1 MSTAATLGG
10 WWPTHRHLTD
20 YYRSLPTV
28 FSQNSWWRDPFKN
41 GSQITSLCSTFHTKS
56 HFYSGLQGLTQCCL
70 CLWPH
75 SYYSPLCSLCFTHN
89 HLPAPPL
96 PEIFFPRASTWLPS
110 SWPAGL
116 CSKVTFS
123 VRSSLTILFTNFPIY
138 SCFTS
143 LLGTYHQ
150 QTNRVYVCV
159 YYLPPFTVKFP
170 NSRVFVCFVHC
181 CILMVQNSDNHILAV
196 QYIFVNKVI
205 SICKSLHCM
214 WPNKEY
220 NLELYNI
227 FK

>member
-1 MSTAATLGG
+1 MEAKSPLSAQ
-10 WWPTHRHLTD
+10 H
-20 YYRSLPTV
+20 
-28 FSQNSWWRDPFKN
+28 F
-41 GSQITSLCSTFHTKS
+41 TKS
-56 HFYSGLQGLTQCCL
+56 HFYSGLQGLTQCCS

-89 HLPAPPL
+89 HLPAPTL
-96 PEIFFPRASTWLPS
+96 PEIFFPCASTWLPS

-116 CSKVTFS
+116 WSKVTFS

-150 QTNRVYVCV
+150 QTEFTYVFITC
-159 YYLPPFTVKFP
+159 LPSQLSSLTA
-170 NSRVFVCFVHC
+170 RVFVCFVHC
-181 CILMVQNSDNHILAV
+181 CILMVQNSDNHILDV
-196 QYIFVNKVI
+196 QYIFVNKMI
-205 SICKSLHCM
+205 SNCKSPHCM